1 MKRLVLIAIIGL
13 VAVAVGAQNA
23 QIKVGYTQSKLFD
36 GKNYDMTLLTGRDAS
51 LYFNDTSLYCDS
63 MESTPEGKKRLQ
75 EIRMAAWVVYNPDGG
90 ITIDKSRGN
99 APAKKVNLYV
109 AKNFKNGSERV
120 YNSWA
125 DENGW
130 YDEPLEEIQWTISDS
145 TATVLGY
152 ECVMAQTDYHGRH
165 WEAWFAPEIP
175 LPDGPWKLCGLPG
188 LVLRAESG
196 NDFRFE
202 AKSIEE
208 TSVAIPTVYRQDT
221 YSKVDRCKALASED
235 HYRNNIESMI
245 KAKFGASVQVSTELS
260 EKKFNAARE
269 ALELDYTAKK

>member
-1 MKRLVLIAIIGL
+1 MAIIGL
-13 VAVAVGAQNA
+13 VAVAVGAQTA

-36 GKNYDMTLLTGRDAS
+36 GKNHDMTLLTGPDAS
-51 LYFNDTSLYCDS
+51 LYFNDMSLYCDS

-120 YNSWA
+120 YDSWA
-125 DENGW
+125 DEKGW
-130 YDEPLEEIQWTISDS
+130 YDEPLNEIQWTISDS
-145 TATVLGY
+145 TANVLGY

-165 WEAWFAPEIP
+165 WTAWFAPEIP

-196 NDFRFE
+196 DDFLFE
-202 AKSIEE
+202 AKSIEK
-208 TSVAIPTVYRQDT
+208 SDNVIPPVYSPDN
-221 YSKVDRCKALASED
+221 YSKIDRRRALADED
-235 HYRNNIESMI
+235 YYRNNFAAMV
-245 KAKFGASVQVSTELS
+245 KAKFGPSVQVSAELG
-260 EKKFNAARE
+260 EKKFDAARE